1 MRRAHRRL
9 GIRGFL
15 LQEVIPLLLGVGS
28 LALYLSV
35 AGRSALVLLTGTIHT
50 YMNERCRSCPYTSVI
65 SWSRNFRKVV
75 LSKHLVKMSA
85 IMSVV
90 GIHCMVI
97 FSWVMSSR
105 QYCIHVS

>member
-35 AGRSALVLLTGTIHT
+35 AGRSALVLLTGTIWTMPKLSLHLGHQLLSW
-50 YMNERCRSCPYTSVI
+50 ESVFPCGTEK
-65 SWSRNFRKVV
+65 N
-75 LSKHLVKMSA
+75 
-85 IMSVV
+85 
-90 GIHCMVI
+90 
-97 FSWVMSSR
+97 
-105 QYCIHVS
+105 

>member
-35 AGRSALVLLTGTIHT
+35 AGRSALVLLTGTIIN
-50 YMNERCRSCPYTSVI
+50 MNDCRSCLYTSVI

-105 QYCIHVS
+105 Q

>member
-35 AGRSALVLLTGTIHT
+35 AGRSALVLLTGTIWTMPKLSLHLGHQLVPEFQKGRLVQT
-50 YMNERCRSCPYTSVI
+50 LGEDVRYHVCRWYPLHGD
-65 SWSRNFRKVV
+65 F
-75 LSKHLVKMSA
+75 
-85 IMSVV
+85 
-90 GIHCMVI
+90 
-97 FSWVMSSR
+97 
-105 QYCIHVS
+105 